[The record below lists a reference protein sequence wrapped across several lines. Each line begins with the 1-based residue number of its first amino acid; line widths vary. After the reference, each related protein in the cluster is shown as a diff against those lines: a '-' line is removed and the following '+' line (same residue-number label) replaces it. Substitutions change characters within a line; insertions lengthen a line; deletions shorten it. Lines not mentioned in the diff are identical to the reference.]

1 MIELSATAYLWIKA
15 LHVISVIAWMAGL
28 LYLPRLFVYHAAAK
42 PGSEHSETLKV
53 MERRLLRAIMNPA
66 MLASLLF
73 GGLMLADR
81 NQALWQQ
88 GWMLA
93 KLVLIAAMMGLHMAM
108 SRWRR
113 DFALDRNTRS
123 QLFYRVANEAPTVLM
138 IGVVVLAIAKPF

>member
-1 MIELSATAYLWIKA
+1 
-15 LHVISVIAWMAGL
+15 
-28 LYLPRLFVYHAAAK
+28 
-42 PGSEHSETLKV
+42 
-53 MERRLLRAIMNPA
+53 
-66 MLASLLF
+66 
-73 GGLMLADR
+73 
-81 NQALWQQ
+81 
-88 GWMLA
+88 MLA